1 MSRIT
6 STNRPVA
13 QRRTDERRA
22 ALTKARLI
30 QEAIDEAIEAALRGR
45 NIYVITTLP
54 APSPSHWKKV
64 AFTSR
69 RRALAWLEQGWWGRK
84 PPTWFKY
91 QIVKLTI
98 LK

>member
-30 QEAIDEAIEAALRGR
+30 QEAIDEAIATG
-45 NIYVITTLP
+45 
-54 APSPSHWKKV
+54 APCDYESIMVTV
-64 AFTSR
+64 AEYERSV
-69 RRALAWLEQGWWGRK
+69 Q
-84 PPTWFKY
+84 
-91 QIVKLTI
+91 
-98 LK
+98 